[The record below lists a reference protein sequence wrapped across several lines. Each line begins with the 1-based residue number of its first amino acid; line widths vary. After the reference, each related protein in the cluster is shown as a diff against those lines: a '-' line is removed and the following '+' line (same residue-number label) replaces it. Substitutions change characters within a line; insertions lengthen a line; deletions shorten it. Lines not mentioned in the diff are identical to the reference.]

1 MKNLTIKRQENKTVE
16 TQISYTLPA
25 FFKKDSEVFGVY
37 SEDKTVSIQ
46 LLEAIGV
53 ARMQVRETNTFE
65 YELARSIEITQTEFI
80 EVYEKS
86 IAIIEEASSLIYG
99 RLRYD
104 ELKDRE
110 SEMCDVEMEMDEARE
125 FEC

>member
-86 IAIIEEASSLIYG
+86 IAIIEEASSLTYG

-110 SEMCDVEMEMDEARE
+110 SEMRDVEMEMNEARE

>member
-1 MKNLTIKRQENKTVE
+1 
-16 TQISYTLPA
+16 
-25 FFKKDSEVFGVY
+25 
-37 SEDKTVSIQ
+37 
-46 LLEAIGV
+46 
-53 ARMQVRETNTFE
+53 MQVRETNTFE

-86 IAIIEEASSLIYG
+86 IAIIEEASSLTYG

-110 SEMCDVEMEMDEARE
+110 SEMRDVEMEMNEARE